1 MQWMLIAP
9 MLMSVAANVICIS
22 TILRQKKWI
31 KDMEESAKRVR
42 EEREKE
48 LSKCEEE
55 VYELRGELKKVNEE
69 NFAKSLENCR
79 EEFEKEYDDFRGYW
93 ITLKDGKDVKER
105 YVEEIAKMMLK
116 MVAEAVPD
124 DLRTY
129 EVIKMIISYMS
140 KGAENAKI
148 TMT

>member
-9 MLMSVAANVICIS
+9 MLMSVAANVICIGA
-22 TILRQKKWI
+22 ILKQKKWI
-31 KDMEESAKRVR
+31 KGMEESAKRVR

-48 LSKCEEE
+48 LSKCKEE

-79 EEFEKEYDDFRGYW
+79 EEFEKKYDDFRGCW
-93 ITLKDGKDVKER
+93 FTLKDGKDVNER
-105 YVEEIAKMMLK
+105 YVEEIAELMLK